1 MTREELT
8 TIIGLLDKVEDKRL
22 IDGTMW
28 DADAKCFCA
37 QGAICPRA
45 FWEGREHTLVEGDPD
60 GVSWRFVTIAVRQW
74 AKSLCLSHGALN
86 QLEAINDSVDALT
99 PEERYVE
106 VMKELRKRLEACS

>member
-28 DADAKCFCA
+28 DEVTQCHCA
-37 QGAICPRA
+37 QGAICPRS
-45 FWEGREHTLVEGDPD
+45 FWEGQCTLVVGTSD
-60 GVSWRFVTIAVRQW
+60 GRSWRFVTTAVQRW
-74 AKSLCLSHGALN
+74 AETLYLSKEALN
-86 QLEAINDSVDALT
+86 RLEAINDSVNAVT

-106 VMKELRKRLEACS
+106 VMKELRKDLEACS